1 MCELYTA
8 KFTGKTAIIILNH
21 MSYKVNLHKKE
32 EDNYIELR
40 TTMKGSIH
48 MTYMVGVIVHGLSS
62 KVPDTVGNLL
72 SIPGGFP
79 GTNINTWNN
88 EIHVHAYGLWT

>member
-1 MCELYTA
+1 
-8 KFTGKTAIIILNH
+8 
-21 MSYKVNLHKKE
+21 
-32 EDNYIELR
+32 
-40 TTMKGSIH
+40 MKGSIH

-79 GTNINTWNN
+79 GTNVNTWNN